1 MSARSAGMPGRKSAS
16 RTGYYQALMN
26 PKTGPLVGIPTF
38 VPLETQ
44 RQRVRAVQSIGTT
57 TGNLTLNVNPRRF
70 CVNDSGAVRWAALD
84 GMTDAEVTAAN
95 DIPTNAEHTEA
106 DFGNGSDL
114 KARIVALQITVKNVS
129 SLNDRN
135 GMFYGLQERHHHN
148 LAGRNSASFASDEA
162 CVIQSATDGDITLLY
177 RPVQPREVE
186 DWQHLSGAYP
196 DELGVT
202 SAGPTDG
209 GPLDQFPGFMSVIWK
224 GSSTTPQTF
233 FVEVDA
239 IVEYA
244 GETKD
249 MVSSEPHSGAPPG
262 CTAAQPRDI
271 PHVVKELQIA
281 EKHPAHHKGIVAQ
294 IENAALK
301 GLKWLGHQADP
312 TSSAGKKNW
321 KTAGAYAVSA
331 LSKYGKYKKGG
342 FKRATRRRY
351 R

>member
-1 MSARSAGMPGRKSAS
+1 MPGRKSAS

-26 PKTGPLVGIPTF
+26 PKSGPLVGIPTF

-57 TGNLTLNVNPRRF
+57 NGNLTINVNPRRF
-70 CVNDSGAVRWAALD
+70 CVNNGSAVKWSALD
-84 GMTDAEVTAAN
+84 GMTDAEMPSAN
-95 DIPTNAEHTEA
+95 DIPTNAEHVIA

-135 GMFYGLQERHHHN
+135 GMFYALQERHHHN
-148 LAGRNSASFASDEA
+148 LAGRNSASFASDDA
-162 CVIQSATDGDITLLY
+162 CVIQSATDGDVTLLY

-186 DWQHLSGAYP
+186 EWQTTYNAYP
-196 DELGVT
+196 GET
-202 SAGPTDG
+202 SSTTDD
-209 GPLDQFPGFMSVIWK
+209 GPLDVFPGFMSVIWK
-224 GSSTTPQTF
+224 GSPTTPQSF

-249 MVSSEPHSGAPPG
+249 MVSSDPHSGAPSG
-262 CTAAQPRDI
+262 CTPAQPRDI
-271 PHVVKELQIA
+271 PHVVKEVEMA
-281 EKHPAHHKGIVAQ
+281 EKHPEHHKGIVSSM
-294 IENAALK
+294 ENAALK
-301 GLKWLGHQADP
+301 GLKWLGHQVDP
-312 TSSAGKKNW
+312 TSTRGRKNLASAGRVV
-321 KTAGAYAVSA
+321 GYLGSAYAKGGKRG
-331 LSKYGKYKKGG
+331 LSIAARYG
-342 FKRATRRRY
+342 FKRATRRRL